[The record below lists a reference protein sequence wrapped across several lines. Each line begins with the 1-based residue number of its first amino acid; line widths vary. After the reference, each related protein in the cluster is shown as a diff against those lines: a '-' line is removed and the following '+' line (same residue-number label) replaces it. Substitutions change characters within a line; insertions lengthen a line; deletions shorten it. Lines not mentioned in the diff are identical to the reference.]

1 MIKANSSW
9 FEEINKIKICIDMYR
24 SLKYSTINIKNLIV
38 IKEYFESIL
47 LLRAL
52 RAIYKQM
59 DFFCSYV
66 QLMKYFALS
75 VTISH

>member
-24 SLKYSTINIKNLIV
+24 SLRYSTINIKNLIV

-52 RAIYKQM
+52 RAIYKPM
-59 DFFCSYV
+59 NFFFV
-66 QLMKYFALS
+66 LMS
-75 VTISH
+75 S